1 MKRDVDTKGK
11 KLSVKEQHVRDA
23 QNVHHI
29 KTVLIQAK
37 KDEESRDERITK
49 LDHNY

>member
-11 KLSVKEQHVRDA
+11 KLSVKEQQIRDA
-23 QNVHHI
+23 QNIHHI

-37 KDEESRDERITK
+37 KD
-49 LDHNY
+49 